1 MGKLI
6 VFEGTDGSGKST
18 QFELLAKRLEAEQI
32 GFQRLRFPQYEE
44 PSSALIRMYL
54 GGAFGDDP
62 EAVNAYAA
70 STFYAVD
77 RYASYQ
83 RVWKDYYQGGGLVVS
98 DRYTTSNAVHQGSKV
113 PEGERAEFFR
123 WLYDLE
129 YDRMGL
135 PRPDLVVLLDMPVE
149 LSEQLMRKREQ
160 RTGTQ
165 ADIHERDEEYLKK
178 CREVARQA
186 AAYYGWRRVS
196 CVKDGALRSIE
207 EIHEEIYAIVTS
219 CLKGE

>member
-44 PSSALIRMYL
+44 PSSAQIRMYL

-83 RVWKDYYQGGGLVVS
+83 RVWKDYYQGGGFVVS

-160 RTGTQ
+160 STGTH
-165 ADIHERDEEYLKK
+165 ADIHERDEDYLKK
-178 CREVARQA
+178 CRDVALHA
-186 AAYYGWRRVS
+186 AKYYGWRTVS
-196 CVKDGALRSIE
+196 CAKDGAIRGVE
-207 EIHEEIYAIVTS
+207 DIHEEVYAIVKS
-219 CLKGE
+219 CLED

>member
-83 RVWKDYYQGGGLVVS
+83 RVWKDYYQGGGFVVS

-160 RTGTQ
+160 STGTH
-165 ADIHERDEEYLKK
+165 ADIHERDEDYLKK
-178 CREVARQA
+178 CRDVALHA
-186 AAYYGWRRVS
+186 AKYYGWRTVS
-196 CVKDGALRSIE
+196 CAKDGAIRSVE
-207 EIHEEIYAIVTS
+207 DIHEEVYAIVKS
-219 CLKGE
+219 CLED

>member
-113 PEGERAEFFR
+113 PEGERADFFR

-160 RTGTQ
+160 STGTH
-165 ADIHERDEEYLKK
+165 ADIHERDEDYLKK
-178 CREVARQA
+178 CRDVALHA
-186 AAYYGWRRVS
+186 AKYYGWRTVS
-196 CVKDGALRSIE
+196 CAKNGAIRGVE
-207 EIHEEIYAIVTS
+207 DIHEEVYAIVKS
-219 CLKGE
+219 CLED

>member
-83 RVWKDYYQGGGLVVS
+83 RVWKDYYQGGGFVVS

-160 RTGTQ
+160 STGTH
-165 ADIHERDEEYLKK
+165 ADIHERDEDYLKK
-178 CREVARQA
+178 CRDVALHA
-186 AAYYGWRRVS
+186 AEYYGWRTVS
-196 CVKDGALRSIE
+196 CAKDGVIRGVE
-207 EIHEEIYAIVTS
+207 DIHGEVYAIVKS
-219 CLKGE
+219 CLED

>member
-83 RVWKDYYQGGGLVVS
+83 RVWKDYYQGGGFVVS

-160 RTGTQ
+160 STGTH

-178 CREVARQA
+178 CRDVALHA
-186 AAYYGWRRVS
+186 AKYYGWRTVS
-196 CVKDGALRSIE
+196 CAKDGAIRGVE
-207 EIHEEIYAIVTS
+207 DIHEEVYAIVKS
-219 CLKGE
+219 CLED

>member
-123 WLYDLE
+123 WPYDLE

-160 RTGTQ
+160 STGTH
-165 ADIHERDEEYLKK
+165 ADIHERNEDYLKK
-178 CREVARQA
+178 CRDVALHA
-186 AAYYGWRRVS
+186 AKYYGWRTVS
-196 CVKDGALRSIE
+196 CAKDGAIRGVE
-207 EIHEEIYAIVTS
+207 DIHEEVYAIVKS
-219 CLKGE
+219 CLED

>member
-18 QFELLAKRLEAEQI
+18 QFALLAKRLEAEQI

-83 RVWKDYYQGGGLVVS
+83 CVWKDYYQGGGLVVS

-160 RTGTQ
+160 STGTH

-178 CREVARQA
+178 CRDVALHA
-186 AAYYGWRRVS
+186 AKNYGGRTVS
-196 CVKDGALRSIE
+196 CAKDGAIRGVE
-207 EIHEEIYAIVTS
+207 DIHEEVYAIVKS
-219 CLKGE
+219 CLED

>member
-18 QFELLAKRLEAEQI
+18 QFALLAKRLEAEQI

-83 RVWKDYYQGGGLVVS
+83 CVWKDYYQGGGFVVS

-160 RTGTQ
+160 STGTH
-165 ADIHERDEEYLKK
+165 ADIHERDEDYLKK
-178 CREVARQA
+178 CRDVALHA
-186 AAYYGWRRVS
+186 AKYYGWRTVS
-196 CVKDGALRSIE
+196 CAKDGAIRGVE
-207 EIHEEIYAIVTS
+207 DIHEEVYAIVKS
-219 CLKGE
+219 CLED

>member
-113 PEGERAEFFR
+113 PAGERAEFFR

-160 RTGTQ
+160 STGTH
-165 ADIHERDEEYLKK
+165 ADIHERDEDYLKK
-178 CREVARQA
+178 CRDVALHA
-186 AAYYGWRRVS
+186 AKYYGWRTVS
-196 CVKDGALRSIE
+196 CAKDGAIRGVE
-207 EIHEEIYAIVTS
+207 DIHEEVYAIVKS
-219 CLKGE
+219 CLED

>member
-83 RVWKDYYQGGGLVVS
+83 RVWKDYYQGGGFVVS

-123 WLYDLE
+123 WLYDLD

-160 RTGTQ
+160 STGTH
-165 ADIHERDEEYLKK
+165 ADIHERDEDYLKK
-178 CREVARQA
+178 CRDVALHA
-186 AAYYGWRRVS
+186 AKYYGWRTVS
-196 CVKDGALRSIE
+196 CAKDGAIRGVE
-207 EIHEEIYAIVTS
+207 DIHEEVYAIVKS
-219 CLKGE
+219 CLED

>member
-77 RYASYQ
+77 QYASYQ
-83 RVWKDYYQGGGLVVS
+83 RVWKDYYQGGGFVVS

-160 RTGTQ
+160 STGTH
-165 ADIHERDEEYLKK
+165 ADIHERNEDYLKK
-178 CREVARQA
+178 CRDVALHA
-186 AAYYGWRRVS
+186 AKYYGWRTVS
-196 CVKDGALRSIE
+196 CAKDGAIRGVE
-207 EIHEEIYAIVTS
+207 DIHEEVYAIVKS
-219 CLKGE
+219 CLED

>member
-18 QFELLAKRLEAEQI
+18 QFSLLTRRLEAR
-32 GFQRLRFPQYEE
+32 GVDFRTMVFPQYTE

-160 RTGTQ
+160 STGTH
-165 ADIHERDEEYLKK
+165 ADIHERDEDYLKK
-178 CREVARQA
+178 CRDVALHA
-186 AAYYGWRRVS
+186 AKYYGWRTVS
-196 CVKDGALRSIE
+196 CAKDGAIRGVE
-207 EIHEEIYAIVTS
+207 DIHEEVYAIVKS
-219 CLKGE
+219 CLED

>member
-32 GFQRLRFPQYEE
+32 RFQRLRFPQYEE

-160 RTGTQ
+160 STGTH
-165 ADIHERDEEYLKK
+165 ADIHERDEDYLKK
-178 CREVARQA
+178 CRDVALHA
-186 AAYYGWRRVS
+186 AKYYGWRTVS
-196 CVKDGALRSIE
+196 CAKDGAIRGVE
-207 EIHEEIYAIVTS
+207 DIHEKVYAIVKS
-219 CLKGE
+219 CLED

>member
-18 QFELLAKRLEAEQI
+18 QFALLAKRLEAEQI

-83 RVWKDYYQGGGLVVS
+83 CVWKDYYQGGGLVVS

-113 PEGERAEFFR
+113 PEGERADFFR

-160 RTGTQ
+160 STGTH
-165 ADIHERDEEYLKK
+165 ADIHERDEDYLKK
-178 CREVARQA
+178 CRDVALHA
-186 AAYYGWRRVS
+186 AKYYGWRTVS
-196 CVKDGALRSIE
+196 CAKDGAIRGVE
-207 EIHEEIYAIVTS
+207 DIHEEVYAIVKS
-219 CLKGE
+219 CLED

>member
-113 PEGERAEFFR
+113 PEGERADFFR

-149 LSEQLMRKREQ
+149 LSEQLMRKREKS
-160 RTGTQ
+160 TGTH
-165 ADIHERDEEYLKK
+165 ADIHERDEDYLKK
-178 CREVARQA
+178 CRDVALHA
-186 AAYYGWRRVS
+186 AKYYGWRTVS
-196 CVKDGALRSIE
+196 CAKDGAIRGVE
-207 EIHEEIYAIVTS
+207 DIHEEVYAIVKS
-219 CLKGE
+219 CLED

>member
-83 RVWKDYYQGGGLVVS
+83 CVWKDYYQGGGLVVS

-113 PEGERAEFFR
+113 PEGERADFFR

-160 RTGTQ
+160 STGTH
-165 ADIHERDEEYLKK
+165 ADIHERDEDYLKK
-178 CREVARQA
+178 CRDVALHA
-186 AAYYGWRRVS
+186 AKYYGWRTVS
-196 CVKDGALRSIE
+196 CAKNGAIRGVE
-207 EIHEEIYAIVTS
+207 DIHEEVYAIVKS
-219 CLKGE
+219 CLED

>member
-83 RVWKDYYQGGGLVVS
+83 RVWKDYYQGGGFVVS

-160 RTGTQ
+160 STGTH
-165 ADIHERDEEYLKK
+165 ADIHERDEDYLKK
-178 CREVARQA
+178 CCDVALHA
-186 AAYYGWRRVS
+186 AKYYGWRTVS
-196 CVKDGALRSIE
+196 CAKDGAIRGVE
-207 EIHEEIYAIVTS
+207 DIHEEVYAIVKS
-219 CLKGE
+219 CLED

>member
-83 RVWKDYYQGGGLVVS
+83 CVWKDYYQGGGLVVS

-113 PEGERAEFFR
+113 PEGERADFFR

-149 LSEQLMRKREQ
+149 LSEQLMRKREKS
-160 RTGTQ
+160 TGTH
-165 ADIHERDEEYLKK
+165 ADIHERDEDYLKK
-178 CREVARQA
+178 CRDVALHA
-186 AAYYGWRRVS
+186 AKYYGWRTVS
-196 CVKDGALRSIE
+196 CAKDGAIRGVE
-207 EIHEEIYAIVTS
+207 DIHEEVYAIVKS
-219 CLKGE
+219 CLED

>member
-18 QFELLAKRLEAEQI
+18 QFELLAKQLEAEQI

-83 RVWKDYYQGGGLVVS
+83 RVWKDYYQGGGFVVS

-160 RTGTQ
+160 STGTH
-165 ADIHERDEEYLKK
+165 ADIHERDEDYLKK
-178 CREVARQA
+178 CRDVALHA
-186 AAYYGWRRVS
+186 AKYYGWRTVS
-196 CVKDGALRSIE
+196 CAKNGAIRGVE
-207 EIHEEIYAIVTS
+207 DIHEEVYAIVKS
-219 CLKGE
+219 CLED

>member
-62 EAVNAYAA
+62 KAVNAYAA

-83 RVWKDYYQGGGLVVS
+83 RVWKDYYQGGGFVVS

-160 RTGTQ
+160 STGTH
-165 ADIHERDEEYLKK
+165 ADIHERDEDYLKK
-178 CREVARQA
+178 CRDVALHA
-186 AAYYGWRRVS
+186 AEYYGWRTVS
-196 CVKDGALRSIE
+196 CAKDGAIRGVE
-207 EIHEEIYAIVTS
+207 DIHEEVYAIVKS
-219 CLKGE
+219 CLED

>member
-18 QFELLAKRLEAEQI
+18 QFALLAKRLEAEQI

-83 RVWKDYYQGGGLVVS
+83 CVWKDYYQGGGLVVS

-160 RTGTQ
+160 STGTH
-165 ADIHERDEEYLKK
+165 ADIHERDEDYLKK
-178 CREVARQA
+178 CRDVALHA
-186 AAYYGWRRVS
+186 AKYYGWRTVS
-196 CVKDGALRSIE
+196 CAKDGAIRGVE
-207 EIHEEIYAIVTS
+207 DIHEEVYAIVKS
-219 CLKGE
+219 CLED

>member
-18 QFELLAKRLEAEQI
+18 QFALLAKRLEAEQI

-83 RVWKDYYQGGGLVVS
+83 CVWKDYYQGGGLVVS

-149 LSEQLMRKREQ
+149 LSEQLMRKREKS
-160 RTGTQ
+160 TGTH
-165 ADIHERDEEYLKK
+165 ADIHERDEDYLKK
-178 CREVARQA
+178 CRDVALHA
-186 AAYYGWRRVS
+186 AKYYGWRTVS
-196 CVKDGALRSIE
+196 CAKDGAIRGVE
-207 EIHEEIYAIVTS
+207 DIHEEVYAIVKS
-219 CLKGE
+219 CLED

>member
-1 MGKLI
+1 M
-6 VFEGTDGSGKST
+6 
-18 QFELLAKRLEAEQI
+18 
-32 GFQRLRFPQYEE
+32 
-44 PSSALIRMYL
+44 
-54 GGAFGDDP
+54 
-62 EAVNAYAA
+62 NAYAA

-83 RVWKDYYQGGGLVVS
+83 CVWKDYYQGGGFVVS

-160 RTGTQ
+160 STGTH
-165 ADIHERDEEYLKK
+165 ADIHERDEDYLKK
-178 CREVARQA
+178 CRDVALHA
-186 AAYYGWRRVS
+186 AKYYGWRTVS
-196 CVKDGALRSIE
+196 CAKDGAIRGVE
-207 EIHEEIYAIVTS
+207 DIHEEVYAIVKS
-219 CLKGE
+219 CLED

>member
-18 QFELLAKRLEAEQI
+18 QFSLLTRRLEAR
-32 GFQRLRFPQYEE
+32 GVDFRTMVFPQYTE

-83 RVWKDYYQGGGLVVS
+83 CVWKDYYQGGGLVVS

-160 RTGTQ
+160 STGTH
-165 ADIHERDEEYLKK
+165 ADIHERDEDYLKK
-178 CREVARQA
+178 CRDVALHA
-186 AAYYGWRRVS
+186 AKYYGWRTVS
-196 CVKDGALRSIE
+196 CAKDGAIRSVE
-207 EIHEEIYAIVTS
+207 DIHEEVYAIVKS
-219 CLKGE
+219 CLED